1 VVFEDTF
8 DDLMEQIGHDQLMNV
23 GMWKVMGKWLKKQ

>member
-8 DDLMEQIGHDQLMNV
+8 DDLMEQIGCDQLMNV
-23 GMWKVMGKWLKKQ
+23 GVWKVMGKWLKKQ